1 MKGCQVHLRVDFPMA
16 RERECRAFLHP
27 LSTDSPDVQPPD
39 LAWMLIP
46 YNLLSQKVPMLHF
59 VGLELLIIL
68 TIVVLLFDVDY
79 ISSLIKEAGKG
90 IHSF

>member
-1 MKGCQVHLRVDFPMA
+1 MKGCQLHLKVDFPMA

-59 VGLELLIIL
+59 VVLELLIIL

>member
-1 MKGCQVHLRVDFPMA
+1 
-16 RERECRAFLHP
+16 
-27 LSTDSPDVQPPD
+27 
-39 LAWMLIP
+39 MLIP